1 MALFVGSVEL
11 DFGKGL
17 SARRDSDVNVAEIPA
32 NCCGTGSFTNL
43 RFGIF
48 LKSIL

>member
-1 MALFVGSVEL
+1 MGLFVGSVEL

-17 SARRDSDVNVAEIPA
+17 PAWRDSDVNVAEIPA
-32 NCCGTGSFTNL
+32 DCCGIGSLTNFRL
-43 RFGIF
+43 GIF